1 MANNSRREIPFKK
14 GRFRLNVGIVVLIVI
29 AVYLVIFA
37 TLSFTSTKTKFYEV
51 SPGSN
56 AENNSKIYS
65 GLAIRKE
72 KVAKAESTGY
82 IEFFVR
88 EGLRVS
94 KSTTLYS
101 IDSSGKLTDFLAKN
115 NNNSK
120 LSSENVSSLNELIND
135 YSSDYDDMS
144 FNDVYEFKSSLK
156 GSVIDL
162 INTKTLKKIAK
173 KTGTTYSINKS
184 KYSGIV
190 SYQLDGFESIKPK
203 DLQESDFTKASRKI
217 TTKKTGDEMAK
228 GEKLYKVITDD
239 EWSIAIE
246 LDDDDVKRYK
256 DTKGVHIKFINDNLD
271 TTANFEIVKGKDGRA
286 YGIISLS
293 KYCIRFA
300 NDRFVNIQIINDVED
315 GLKIPKSSLV
325 KKNVYIVPKEYG
337 TAGGNSDEIAFNIKK
352 SDGKNKIVYP
362 PIAYSDSKN
371 YYISTSSLD
380 AGDVLVMPNSSETF
394 TVGQTKSFNG
404 VYNINNGYTK
414 FVRVK
419 ILNSTDEYY
428 IIKAGDVFSVSIY
441 DRIVL
446 NSDSVKENQI
456 VSQ

>member
-162 INTKTLKKIAK
+162 INTKTLKRIAK

-217 TTKKTGDEMAK
+217 TTRKTGDEMAK
-228 GEKLYKVITDD
+228 GEKIYKVITDD

-380 AGDVLVMPNSSETF
+380 TGDVLVMPNSSETF
-394 TVGQTKSFNG
+394 TVGQTKSFTG

>member
-1 MANNSRREIPFKK
+1 MTNRSRREIPFKK
-14 GRFRLNVGIVVLIVI
+14 SRLHLNVGFVVMAVVF
-29 AVYLVIFA
+29 VYLIIFM
-37 TLSFTSTKTKFYEV
+37 TLSLTNKKTKFYEV
-51 SPGSN
+51 SPGAN

-72 KVAKAESTGY
+72 KVATADSTGY
-82 IEFFVR
+82 IEYFVR

-101 IDSSGKLTDFLAKN
+101 IDSSGKLTDYLAKN
-115 NNNSK
+115 NNSK
-120 LSSENVSSLNELIND
+120 MSSENVSSLNDLITD

-190 SYQLDGFESIKPK
+190 SYQLDGFEKIKPK

-217 TTKKTGDEMAK
+217 TTRKTGDQMAK
-228 GEKLYKVITDD
+228 GEEIYKVITDD

-246 LDDDDVKRYK
+246 LEEEDVQKYK
-256 DTKGVHIKFINDNLD
+256 DTKGVRIKFVNENLD
-271 TTANFEIVKGKDGRA
+271 TTANFKIINGKDKRK

-293 KYCIRFA
+293 KYAIRLA

-325 KKNVYIVPKEYG
+325 KKSVYIVPKEYG
-337 TAGGNSDEIAFNIKK
+337 TAGGNSDEIALNIKK

-362 PIAYSDSKN
+362 SIAYSDSKN
-371 YYISTSSLD
+371 YYISTTSLN
-380 AGDVLVMPNSSETF
+380 AGDVLVMPNSTQ
-394 TVGQTKSFNG
+394 TYAVGKTKTFNG

-446 NSDSVKENQI
+446 NADSVKENQI

>member
-1 MANNSRREIPFKK
+1 MANKSRRIVPIK
-14 GRFRLNVGIVVLIVI
+14 GRLHLNVGIVVL
-29 AVYLVIFA
+29 AVGVLYILIFWILMS
-37 TLSFTSTKTKFYEV
+37 TTTKTKFYEV

-65 GLAIRKE
+65 GIALRKE
-72 KVAKAESTGY
+72 KIVTANQTGY

-101 IDSSGKLTDFLAKN
+101 IDSSGKLTDYISKN
-115 NNNSK
+115 SKTSK
-120 LSSENVSSLNELIND
+120 LSSENVSSLTDLIND

-162 INTKTLKKIAK
+162 INTKTLKNIANQA
-173 KTGTTYSINKS
+173 GATYSINKS

-190 SYQLDGFESIKPK
+190 SYQLDGLETIKPK
-203 DLQESDFTKASRKI
+203 ELTEDNFTKASRKI
-217 TTKKTGDEMAK
+217 TTIKTGDQMAQ
-228 GEKLYKVITDD
+228 GEKIYKVITDD
-239 EWSIAIE
+239 EWSIGIQ
-246 LDDDDVKRYK
+246 LDDNDVKKYK
-256 DTKGVHIKFINDNLD
+256 DTKGVRIKFINENLD
-271 TTANFEIVKGKDGRA
+271 TTANFKIVDGKDNKK

-293 KYCIRFA
+293 KYVIRFA
-300 NDRFVNIQIINDVED
+300 NDRYVNIQIINDVED
-315 GLKIPKSSLV
+315 GLKIPKTSLV
-325 KKNVYIVPKEYG
+325 KKKVYIIPKEFAL
-337 TAGGNSDEIAFNIKK
+337 AGANSDEIGFNVKK
-352 SDGKNKIVYP
+352 SNGKNKIIYP

-371 YYISTSSLD
+371 YYISTSAFD
-380 AGDVLVMPNSSETF
+380 PGDVIVMPNSNETYSI
-394 TVGQTKSFNG
+394 GKTKTFNG

-428 IIKAGDVFSVSIY
+428 IVKAGDVFSISIY

>member
-1 MANNSRREIPFKK
+1 MAKDKRRVIPIRR
-14 GRFRLNVGIVVLIVI
+14 GRLRLNVGIVVLCVG
-29 AVYLVIFA
+29 VLYLLIFGLLTA
-37 TLSFTSTKTKFYEV
+37 TTTKTKFYEV
-51 SPGSN
+51 SPGVN

-65 GLAIRKE
+65 GIALRKE
-72 KVAKAESTGY
+72 KVAKAKQTGF
-82 IEFFVR
+82 IELFIR
-88 EGLRVS
+88 QGLRVS

-101 IDSSGKLTDFLAKN
+101 IDSSGKLTDFITKSN
-115 NNNSK
+115 KDSK
-120 LSSENVSSLNELIND
+120 LSSENVSSLTDLIND

-144 FNDVYEFKSSLK
+144 FNDVYEFKSSLR

-190 SYQLDGFESIKPK
+190 SYQLDGYEGLKTK
-203 DLQESDFTKASRKI
+203 DLKEDDFTKASRKI
-217 TTKKTGDEMAK
+217 TTIKTGDEMAK
-228 GEKLYKVITDD
+228 GEEIYKVITND
-239 EWSIAIE
+239 EWSIAVQ
-246 LDDDDVKRYK
+246 LDDNDVKKYN
-256 DTKGVHIKFINDNLD
+256 DTKGVRIKFVNENLD
-271 TTANFEIVKGKDGRA
+271 TTANFEIIKGKDNKN
-286 YGIISLS
+286 YGIITLS
-293 KYCIRFA
+293 KYAIRFA
-300 NDRFVNIQIINDVED
+300 NDRYVNIQIINDVED

-325 KKNVYIVPKEYG
+325 RKSVYIVPKDFG
-337 TAGGNSDEIAFNIKK
+337 TAGGNSDEIAFNVKK
-352 SDGKNKIVYP
+352 SNGKNKIVYP

-371 YYISTSSLD
+371 YYVSMSSFD
-380 AGDVLVMPNSSETF
+380 PGDVIVMPDSTETY
-394 TVGQTKSFNG
+394 TIGNKKSFNG

-428 IIKAGDVFSVSIY
+428 IIKVGDVFSVSIY

-446 NSDSVKENQI
+446 NADGVKENKI

>member
-1 MANNSRREIPFKK
+1 MAKDKRRVIPIRR
-14 GRFRLNVGIVVLIVI
+14 GRLRLNVGIVVLCVG
-29 AVYLVIFA
+29 VLYLLIFGLLTA
-37 TLSFTSTKTKFYEV
+37 TTTKTKFYEV
-51 SPGSN
+51 SPGVN

-65 GLAIRKE
+65 GIALRKE
-72 KVAKAESTGY
+72 KVAKAKQTGF
-82 IEFFVR
+82 IELFIR
-88 EGLRVS
+88 QGLRVS

-101 IDSSGKLTDFLAKN
+101 IDSSGKLTDFITKSN
-115 NNNSK
+115 KDSK
-120 LSSENVSSLNELIND
+120 LSSENVSSLTDLIND

-144 FNDVYEFKSSLK
+144 FNDVYEFKSSLR

-190 SYQLDGFESIKPK
+190 SYQLDGYEGLKTK
-203 DLQESDFTKASRKI
+203 DLKEDDFTKASRKI
-217 TTKKTGDEMAK
+217 TTIKTGDEMAK
-228 GEKLYKVITDD
+228 GEEIYKVITND
-239 EWSIAIE
+239 EWSIAVQ
-246 LDDDDVKRYK
+246 LDDNDVKKYK
-256 DTKGVHIKFINDNLD
+256 DTKGVRIKFVNENLD
-271 TTANFEIVKGKDGRA
+271 TTANFEIIKGKDNKN
-286 YGIISLS
+286 YGIITLS
-293 KYCIRFA
+293 KYAIRFA
-300 NDRFVNIQIINDVED
+300 NDRYVNIQIINDVED

-325 KKNVYIVPKEYG
+325 RKSVYIVPKDFG
-337 TAGGNSDEIAFNIKK
+337 TAGGNSDEIAFNVKK
-352 SDGKNKIVYP
+352 SNGKNKIVYP

-371 YYISTSSLD
+371 YYVSMSSFD
-380 AGDVLVMPNSSETF
+380 PGDVIIMPDSTETY
-394 TVGQTKSFNG
+394 TIGNKKSFNG

-419 ILNSTDEYY
+419 ILNSTDKYY

-446 NSDSVKENQI
+446 NADGVKENKI

>member
-1 MANNSRREIPFKK
+1 MKKNRREIPFKNN
-14 GRFRLNVGIVVLIVI
+14 RFRLNFGIVVLIVF
-29 AVYLVIFA
+29 VIYMIIFL
-37 TLSFTSTKTKFYEV
+37 THSLTQSKTKFYEV

-72 KVAKAESTGY
+72 KVAQAKSTGY

-94 KSTTLYS
+94 RSTTLYS
-101 IDSSGKLTDFLAKN
+101 IDSSGKLSDYIAKN
-115 NNNSK
+115 ANNSK
-120 LSSENVSSLNELIND
+120 LSSENVSSLNDLIND

-162 INTKTLKKIAK
+162 INTKTLKKIAN

-190 SYQLDGFESIKPK
+190 SYQLDGFEKIKPK

-217 TTKKTGDEMAK
+217 TTRKTGDEMAK
-228 GEKLYKVITDD
+228 GEDIYKVITND

-246 LDDDDVKRYK
+246 LEDEDVQKYK
-256 DTKGVHIKFINDNLD
+256 DTKGVRIKFINDNLD
-271 TTANFEIVKGKDGRA
+271 TTANFKIINGKDNKK

-293 KYCIRFA
+293 KYAIRFA

-315 GLKIPKSSLV
+315 GLKIPKTSLV
-325 KKNVYIVPKEYG
+325 KKNVYIIPKEYG
-337 TAGGNSDEIAFNIKK
+337 TVGGNSDDIAFNIKK

-362 PIAYSDSKN
+362 PIAYSDSK
-371 YYISTSSLD
+371 YYYVSTSSFD
-380 AGDVLVMPNSSETF
+380 PGDVLVMPNSTETY
-394 TVGQTKSFNG
+394 TVGKTKSFNG

-446 NSDSVKENQI
+446 NSDEVKENQI